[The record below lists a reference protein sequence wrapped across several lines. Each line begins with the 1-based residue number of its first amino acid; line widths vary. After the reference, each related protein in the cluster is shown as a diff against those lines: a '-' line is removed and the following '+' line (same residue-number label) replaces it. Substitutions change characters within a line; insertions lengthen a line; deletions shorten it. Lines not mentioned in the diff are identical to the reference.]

1 MRKRIAPLAIVA
13 IPLALLLIMSCGAA
27 KPGGDKVASST
38 KGTVIVAGK
47 NFGEGYVLGWMAA
60 LLIRDSTKLTVDD
73 GKIGMGATELL
84 YPALK
89 QGSIDVYADYTGT
102 IRTTVLK
109 ATAVEHDRQKIWDA
123 TVAGI
128 KDRDGVESVGPL
140 GFNNTFA
147 ISMKADAAK
156 KLGIAKLSDLARH
169 HELRLIGDATTW
181 TRPDAYTGMA
191 AYYGI
196 SLKKGAMVDTNFFYE
211 ALEQGQGDVITAFST
226 DGKLKKHGLTVLEDD
241 RNYYPW
247 YDAMFL
253 VNGQTAAKY
262 PELVTALAKLKGK
275 LDENTMIG
283 LNEKVDVEKEEPEAV
298 AHDWLKAQG
307 LISQ

>member
-1 MRKRIAPLAIVA
+1 MGKRLTSLSVA
-13 IPLALLLIMSCGAA
+13 ALLLVLLTLVSCGAS
-27 KPGGDKVASST
+27 KPGDKGASAA
-38 KGTVIVAGK
+38 KGTVIIAGK

-60 LLIRDSTKLTVDD
+60 LLIRDSTKLAVDD
-73 GKIGMGATELL
+73 SKIGMGATELL

-89 QGSIDVYADYTGT
+89 QGSIDVYADYAGT

-109 ATAVEHDRQKIWDA
+109 ATAVEHDRQRIWDG

-128 KDRDGVESVGPL
+128 KAKDGVESVGPL

-147 ISMKADAAK
+147 ISMKSETAER
-156 KLGIAKLSDLARH
+156 LGITKLSDLARH
-169 HELRLIGDATTW
+169 PELRLIGDATTW

-211 ALEQGQGDVITAFST
+211 ALAQGQGDVITAFST
-226 DGKLKKHGLTVLEDD
+226 DGKLKKYGLTVLNDD
-241 RNYYPW
+241 RHYYPW
-247 YDAMFL
+247 YDGMFL
-253 VNGQTAAKY
+253 VNGQAAAKH

-275 LDENTMIG
+275 LDELTMIG
-283 LNEKVDVEKEEPEAV
+283 LNEKVDVEKEEPQTV
-298 AHDWLKAQG
+298 AHDWLKAEG
-307 LISQ
+307 LIRQ